1 MLNNLESVGRLS
13 AHSSGQWAR
22 CNELDSRRGRSG
34 RAGEGPGG
42 DKVLFEWGAR
52 RVLAAHGPVTVYEH
66 AELPADA
73 LLVSTGLVGSITTF
87 AEKPC
92 NGYEFTEAFTRL
104 RAALATSHP
113 VYVCGYET
121 AGGNAFVPLIVAAQ
135 TQTPLVDLDGVGRG
149 LSWLDQTTY
158 DAAGITIAPFAL
170 TDSHDHT
177 VL

>member
-13 AHSSGQWAR
+13 AHSSGQWASAMSWILG
-22 CNELDSRRGRSG
+22 EADLGALASG
-34 RAGEGPGG
+34 AAVLGSGGGG
-42 DKVLFEWGAR
+42 DPALFELLAR

-92 NGYEFTEAFTRL
+92 NGYEFTEAFTR
-104 RAALATSHP
+104 RRDASVSSHA

-121 AGGNAFVPLIVAAQ
+121 AG
-135 TQTPLVDLDGVGRG
+135 VD
-149 LSWLDQTTY
+149 
-158 DAAGITIAPFAL
+158 A
-170 TDSHDHT
+170 
-177 VL
+177 